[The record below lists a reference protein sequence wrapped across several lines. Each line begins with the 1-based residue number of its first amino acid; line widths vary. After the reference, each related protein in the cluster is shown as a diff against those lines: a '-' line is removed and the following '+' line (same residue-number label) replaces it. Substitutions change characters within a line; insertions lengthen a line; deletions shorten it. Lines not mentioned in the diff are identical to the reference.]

1 MKERDWE
8 RDGGENPMFGWPYS
22 ILGEMRNEEGHY
34 L

>member
-22 ILGEMRNEEGHY
+22 IFGRDEE
-34 L
+34 